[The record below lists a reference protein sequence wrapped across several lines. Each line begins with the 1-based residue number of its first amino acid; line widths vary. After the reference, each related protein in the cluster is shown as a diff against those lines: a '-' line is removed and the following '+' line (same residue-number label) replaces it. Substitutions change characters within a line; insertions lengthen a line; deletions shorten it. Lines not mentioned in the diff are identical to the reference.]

1 MDTQAGR
8 QQERLTFSQPATL
21 WQMWGPINFQ
31 GGTRPCRCSR
41 RWNVSSATF
50 GTRCG
55 ISCAAQPGASWWYR
69 RQSFEEAVWQ
79 AAILHRAAASLFS
92 ASGALSLLL
101 ATIGVYGVATYGVSL
116 RAREIGIRVS
126 LGARTTDI
134 VWLFIPEGLA
144 LSLIGVAIGLEVSAA
159 FSSLL
164 TAFLFGLTAADTM
177 TYFGGAAV
185 LAMAAVIASYL
196 PVRRAARVEATV
208 ALRHQ

>member
-1 MDTQAGR
+1 M
-8 QQERLTFSQPATL
+8 
-21 WQMWGPINFQ
+21 
-31 GGTRPCRCSR
+31 
-41 RWNVSSATF
+41 VSTP
-50 GTRCG
+50 T
-55 ISCAAQPGASWWYR
+55 
-69 RQSFEEAVWQ
+69 FEEAVRQ

-134 VWLFIPEGLA
+134 VWLFIREGLA

-196 PVRRAARVEATV
+196 PVRRAARVERPSPCGTSNPPSGYA
-208 ALRHQ
+208 H